1 MKSPNY
7 CIITV
12 AEYQSKSL
20 PKNLE
25 LCRQLKTYV
34 EDKLTNTLIY
44 FGFLTTGNY
53 AGALAYFENYSTL
66 RDFEQ
71 AFEIYQHTSYYQKL
85 FNGGTASI
93 KSRNFIKYSPVTY
106 DQDLK
111 VEGRYLVLTRVKT
124 DRSMLNTINKLAP
137 IFSRTGALTYRL
149 GSIITG
155 ESVRD
160 ELLIVSYSSMEQIET
175 AYDLLADSP
184 VYDDLVNT
192 VTVNSRDIIKLEF

>member
-12 AEYQSKSL
+12 AECQSKSL

-25 LCRQLKTYV
+25 LFRQLKTYV
-34 EDKLTNTLIY
+34 QNKVINTLIY
-44 FGFLTTGNY
+44 YGVFSTGNN

-71 AFEIYQHTSYYQKL
+71 AFEIYQDSSYCQTL
-85 FNGGTASI
+85 FNGETASI
-93 KSRNFIKYSPVTY
+93 KSCNFIKYSPVTY
-106 DQDLK
+106 EQDLK

-149 GSIITG
+149 GSIMTG
-155 ESVRD
+155 ESVRE

-175 AYDLLADSP
+175 AYDLLTDSP

>member
-12 AEYQSKSL
+12 AEYQLKSL

-34 EDKLTNTLIY
+34 EDKVTNTLIY
-44 FGFLTTGNY
+44 FGVLSTGNY

-71 AFEIYQHTSYYQKL
+71 AFEFYQDSSYYQTL
-85 FNGGTASI
+85 FNGETASI
-93 KSRNFIKYSPVTY
+93 KSSNFIKYSPVNY
-106 DQDLK
+106 EQDLGAK
-111 VEGRYLVLTRVKT
+111 GRYLVLTRVKT
-124 DRSMLNTINKLAP
+124 NNSMLTSINKLAP
-137 IFSRTGALTYRL
+137 IFSGTGALTYRL

>member
-12 AEYQSKSL
+12 AECQSKSL

-25 LCRQLKTYV
+25 LFRQLKTYV
-34 EDKLTNTLIY
+34 QNKVINTLIY
-44 FGFLTTGNY
+44 YGVFSTGNN

-71 AFEIYQHTSYYQKL
+71 AFEIYQDSSYYQTL
-85 FNGGTASI
+85 FNGETASI
-93 KSRNFIKYSPVTY
+93 KSCNFIKYSPVTY

-149 GSIITG
+149 GSIMTG
-155 ESVRD
+155 ESVKD

-192 VTVNSRDIIKLEF
+192 VTVNSRDIVKLEF